1 MIDILKTKRICMI
14 KIIFILKKKLCLI
27 KNFLMSYQ
35 IAQCR
40 YSLIHITPRA
50 KKRWFDKKKEPGT
63 WTPFE
68 RVRVQLTRIY

>member
-14 KIIFILKKKLCLI
+14 KIIFIFKKKLCLI
-27 KNFLMSYQ
+27 NNFLMSYQ

-50 KKRWFDKKKEPGT
+50 KKR
-63 WTPFE
+63 
-68 RVRVQLTRIY
+68 